1 MLIHVA
7 LQIIQEYAKAAPVVF
22 NQLLNNVQKHSC
34 VSVFLV
40 LVRSSPGLWRSFAFT
55 LPDSS
60 SVYSEG

>member
-34 VSVFLV
+34 LQV
-40 LVRSSPGLWRSFAFT
+40 LVRSSLGLWRSFAFT

-60 SVYSEG
+60 SGYSEG